1 MEIVYI
7 IEGTKLIKDVGTP

>member
-7 IEGTKLIKDVGTP
+7 IEKF

>member
-7 IEGTKLIKDVGTP
+7 ILQ